1 MSRRQFRR
9 VSYLVSGV
17 TAVAL
22 GVTAC
27 GSGGSGA
34 PDPGAGQQ
42 PGSTSTAAAIPT
54 VAKDPALAQLV
65 PTDIASDGKIVVGQD
80 QSYPPN
86 EFVDEKNTPV
96 GMDIDLGNAIAQ
108 KLGLAVEFQNTAFDG
123 IIPGLTSGK
132 YELAMSSFTINAERL
147 QEVDMVSYFSAGT
160 SMAVLKG
167 NPDGLSIDDLCGKNV
182 AVQKGTVQV
191 EDLEKKSAEC
201 KTAGKPEIT
210 VTQFQ
215 NQTDVTLAL
224 TAKRAQAM
232 LADSPVAD
240 YAVKQTEGQL
250 EVVGAPYDTAPYGII
265 VPKAKGEYAKAVQGA
280 VQALIDDGTYLKIL
294 EKWGVQAGKVD
305 KAEVNP
311 PPAG

>member
-9 VSYLVSGV
+9 LGQV
-17 TAVAL
+17 TTGLTAL
-22 GVTAC
+22 ALAVTAC

-34 PDPGAGQQ
+34 PTDPGAGQ
-42 PGSTSTAAAIPT
+42 TTTTAEIPT
-54 VAKDPALAQLV
+54 VAKDPALAAQV
-65 PTDIASDGKIVVGQD
+65 PSDIASDGKIVVGQD

-86 EFVDEKNTPV
+86 EFVDEKNQAV
-96 GMDIDLGNAIAQ
+96 GMDIDLGNAIAA
-108 KLGLAVEFQNTAFDG
+108 KLGLTMEFQNSAFDG

-167 NPDGLSIDDLCGKNV
+167 NPDGISIDDLCGKNV

-201 KTAGKPEIT
+201 KTAGKPEVT

-232 LADSPVAD
+232 LADSPVVD
-240 YAVKQTEGQL
+240 YAVKQTEGAL
-250 EVVGAPYDTAPYGII
+250 ETAGAPYDTAPYGII
-265 VPKAKGEYAKAVQGA
+265 VPKGKGDYAKAVQGA
-280 VQALIDDGTYLKIL
+280 LQALMDDGTYKKIL
-294 EKWGVQAGKVD
+294 EKWGVQGGGITT
-305 KAEVNP
+305 AEVNP

>member
-1 MSRRQFRR
+1 MVSRRQFRR
-9 VSYLVSGV
+9 LSQV
-17 TAVAL
+17 TTGIAAVAL
-22 GVTAC
+22 TVTAC

-34 PDPGAGQQ
+34 PQDPGAGQ
-42 PGSTSTAAAIPT
+42 STPTAEVPS
-54 VAKDPALAQLV
+54 VAKDPALAAMV
-65 PTDIASDGKIVVGQD
+65 PTDIAADGKIIVGQD

-86 EFVDEKNTPV
+86 EFVDEQNQAV
-96 GMDIDLGNAIAQ
+96 GMDIDLGNAIAA
-108 KLGLAVEFQNTAFDG
+108 KLGLTMEYQNSAFDG

-147 QEVDMVSYFSAGT
+147 QQVDMVSYFSAGT

-167 NPDGLSIDDLCGKNV
+167 NPDAVAIDDLCGKTV

-191 EDLEKKSAEC
+191 EDLEKANAEC

-210 VTQFQ
+210 VSQFQ

-232 LADSPVAD
+232 LADSPVVD

-250 EVVGAPYDTAPYGII
+250 ETAGAPYDTAPYGII
-265 VPKAKGEYAKAVQGA
+265 VPKDKGDYAKAVQGA
-280 VQALIDDGTYLKIL
+280 LQALIDDGAYTKIL
-294 EKWGVQAGKVD
+294 EKWGVQAGGIPT
-305 KAEVNP
+305 AEINP
-311 PPAG
+311 EPAG